1 VEKHGSGN
9 TTPHQHQR
17 AISDSRTHSAAVVD
31 GKAMVDGM
39 KLWKIKW
46 KNKAKKAK
54 KKERKKGEKKRKK
67 GGQKGTAQVEMKKKK
82 GEKAPCSLPLS
93 LFFPLLT
100 FLSLFLGEERTAN
113 ER

>member
-46 KNKAKKAK
+46 KNKEK
-54 KKERKKGEKKRKK
+54 KKEKKGKKRKK

>member
-54 KKERKKGEKKRKK
+54 KKERKKGEKKGKK
-67 GGQKGTAQVEMKKKK
+67 GGKKEQRK
-82 GEKAPCSLPLS
+82 
-93 LFFPLLT
+93 
-100 FLSLFLGEERTAN
+100 
-113 ER
+113 